1 MPKHTRAQVAP
12 EVLPETAYAIAD
24 ELIGRVAPLA
34 AHDDVPLTLPL
45 FKWRNLL
52 AEAAASIPGITS
64 ASASASASSQAAPI
78 NFDALF
84 APGDDLHHAVILAF
98 TALRAIADAA
108 PVGSKEAGLFHAV
121 RFIADGLRVAALAFE
136 ENGLHADREGDQ

>member
-1 MPKHTRAQVAP
+1 MPKHPRAQVAP
-12 EVLPETAYAIAD
+12 EIRPETAYAIAD
-24 ELIGRVAPLA
+24 ELIQRVAPLA

-52 AEAAASIPGITS
+52 AEAAASAPGTTS
-64 ASASASASSQAAPI
+64 TNTTGQTAPI

-84 APGDDLHHAVILAF
+84 APGDDLHHAVVLAF
-98 TALRAIADAA
+98 TALQAIADAS

-121 RFIADGLRVAALAFE
+121 RFIAEGLRDAALAFE
-136 ENGLHADREGDQ
+136 TSGLHADREGDQ